1 MIVKKSSVLDKKSRS
16 NISLKKFQ
24 LVKNLYTE
32 FFKFVP
38 NYSLGVALYNM
49 AFLNARAIFRD
60 YGKFGEICDKI
71 LYVRKQSGRFL
82 PSYPFNLNKSLESNR
97 TLFLE

>member
-1 MIVKKSSVLDKKSRS
+1 MIVKKSSVLGKKSRS

-38 NYSLGVALYNM
+38 NYSLGVALYNL

-60 YGKFGEICDKI
+60 YGKFGEISDII
-71 LYVRKQSGRFL
+71 LDIRKQSWKCL
-82 PSYPFNLNKSLESNR
+82 PSYPLNLNRVLEANR
-97 TLFLE
+97 TLCLE